1 MGTPLGKKNASSRIT
16 ILGSSILALSDDS
29 MPLAT
34 YIILSFIVVSAPT
47 GIIKAISYSLFAR
60 PCRNGTFA
68 FSPGL
73 SDEQLCAK
81 CPQNSFANLSIPPT
95 QRTHHSA
102 CVLCGLCLPAPR
114 LCCRRLCLLLP
125 KHLPDIGIDATASTM
140 LLLMLLLPAARAAS
154 LRSRP
159 HK

>member
-60 PCRNGTFA
+60 PC
-68 FSPGL
+68 L
-73 SDEQLCAK
+73 VIMSDESTAGRKKTFCLHCNACFCA
-81 CPQNSFANLSIPPT
+81 CCGYCFTFVTMVFCLTLGIIFWVQVGGNDGLWFLG
-95 QRTHHSA
+95 SA
-102 CVLCGLCLPAPR
+102 MFQYG
-114 LCCRRLCLLLP
+114 
-125 KHLPDIGIDATASTM
+125 
-140 LLLMLLLPAARAAS
+140 
-154 LRSRP
+154 
-159 HK
+159 